1 MSILRELPAA
11 VAVAALT
18 ATLVG
23 CGSGNVKDERDQA
36 LADLAKARAAHMAA
50 VARGDAAEAAQA
62 AAVAEAAAAEEAR
75 MAAETEA
82 AEAEAARMAARA
94 DAATAAEAQAATEA
108 VAAAAETARMAAVAE
123 AAAAEEARM
132 AAETEAAEA
141 EAARMAA
148 KADAATAAE
157 AQAAAEAVA
166 AAAEE
171 ARMAAE
177 TEAAAAET
185 ARMAAAAAADA
196 AEATRMAAVA
206 AAAAATKARM
216 EVEDA
221 LMKAQEELA
230 ATKTAVMEAEAEVAR
245 LEKAEA
251 DRQAEEQ
258 AAAEREMAATSRALY
273 QTLDE
278 KPQLVMQA
286 MGTTAAEGDIT
297 ATTKSISWLED
308 DGDGDAATAAD
319 NMVVTLRPSG
329 ADATMMGEWTG
340 NEYKIEVTR
349 LARSTRDTAMVYTNQ
364 AAPTV
369 TRKPFGEVHADKIT
383 DASGNILHATL
394 TDAANRGFI
403 AGSAFGRTAGPKTH
417 KANTGT
423 DAYPVFATRG
433 TFDGARGS
441 YRCTGGGCTS
451 VIHEDTPGDEIHLAG
466 GTWTFTPDVGAKTV
480 RRIPHDPIYFAFGWW
495 LRNSDAKGYEVGTF
509 TDSVGLVLDSGES
522 PNDILDI
529 NALQG
534 SATYTGHVAGKYSV
548 LPGLDNPTGD
558 VGHFT
563 ANVELKAKWGDGTA
577 PGSVSGMVD
586 GFMGADGMAREWAVE
601 LQETALTATGGTVDV
616 DTTEDG
622 HQSMQTVWTIG
633 TAADASGAW
642 TAQLYEESPASSPRA
657 GTPTTAL
664 GEFTA
669 EHGVVGS
676 ADSAFGIMAGAFGAT
691 LQ

>member
-1 MSILRELPAA
+1 
-11 VAVAALT
+11 
-18 ATLVG
+18 
-23 CGSGNVKDERDQA
+23 
-36 LADLAKARAAHMAA
+36 
-50 VARGDAAEAAQA
+50 
-62 AAVAEAAAAEEAR
+62 
-75 MAAETEA
+75 
-82 AEAEAARMAARA
+82 
-94 DAATAAEAQAATEA
+94 
-108 VAAAAETARMAAVAE
+108 
-123 AAAAEEARM
+123 
-132 AAETEAAEA
+132 
-141 EAARMAA
+141 
-148 KADAATAAE
+148 
-157 AQAAAEAVA
+157 
-166 AAAEE
+166 
-171 ARMAAE
+171 
-177 TEAAAAET
+177 
-185 ARMAAAAAADA
+185 
-196 AEATRMAAVA
+196 
-206 AAAAATKARM
+206 
-216 EVEDA
+216 
-221 LMKAQEELA
+221 
-230 ATKTAVMEAEAEVAR
+230 
-245 LEKAEA
+245 
-251 DRQAEEQ
+251 
-258 AAAEREMAATSRALY
+258 MAATSRALY

-278 KPQLVMQA
+278 KIQLDLNDDTIV
-286 MGTTAAEGDIT
+286 
-297 ATTKSISWLED
+297 ATNKSIRWIGPGSDANFNTD
-308 DGDGDAATAAD
+308 DD
-319 NMVVTLRPSG
+319 VTLATLRSSG
-329 ADATMMGEWTG
+329 EDPTMMGEWTG
-340 NEYKIEVTR
+340 NEYKIEMTR

-383 DASGNILHATL
+383 DASGNILDATL

-403 AGSAFGRTAGPKTH
+403 AGPAFVRASGIKTH
-417 KANTGT
+417 EANTGT

-451 VIHEDTPGDEIHLAG
+451 VIYASRPGSGIHLDG
-466 GTWTFTPDVGAKTV
+466 GTWTFTPDVGATTV
-480 RRIPHDPIYFAFGWW
+480 RRIPHDPTYFAYGWW
-495 LRNSDAKGYEVGTF
+495 LRSSDAKGYEVGTF
-509 TDSVGLVLDSGES
+509 TDYVGLVLDSGET
-522 PNDILDI
+522 PNDILGI

-534 SATYTGHVAGKYSV
+534 SATYTGHAAGKYSV

-586 GFMGADGMAREWAVE
+586 GFMGADGMARDWAVE
-601 LQETALTATGGTVDV
+601 LQETALTATGGTVDA